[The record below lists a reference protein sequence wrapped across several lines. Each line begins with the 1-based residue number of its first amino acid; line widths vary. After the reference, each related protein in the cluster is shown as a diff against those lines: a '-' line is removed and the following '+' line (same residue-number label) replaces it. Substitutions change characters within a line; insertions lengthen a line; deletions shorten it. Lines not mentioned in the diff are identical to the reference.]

1 MIWGDSVIHRQ
12 IIVVFHRDPVKKR
25 RVAWWRYSG
34 ASNLNDREVASSIP
48 ARPGSG
54 CATTLGKLF
63 TPMCL
68 DVYCLRY
75 DIKSSSGWV
84 LGTGKEAASAAASS
98 RPSVCEQRGK
108 GHALSSPPRDT
119 GEPSVAD
126 RLRYASL
133 LRSISSTSIC
143 RGLSRLV
150 VYNKS
155 ATNPRRIEV
164 TESRALG
171 DVKLSYLT

>member
-1 MIWGDSVIHRQ
+1 M
-12 IIVVFHRDPVKKR
+12 
-25 RVAWWRYSG
+25 AWWRYSG

-54 CATTLGKLF
+54 CTTTLGKLF

-75 DIKSSSGWV
+75 HIKSSSGWV
-84 LGTGKEAASAAASS
+84 LCTGKEAASAAASS

-119 GEPSVAD
+119 ASLLYVAD

-133 LRSISSTSIC
+133 LRSISSASIC

-150 VYNKS
+150 VQQVRNKS
-155 ATNPRRIEV
+155 TTNRSDGVASLGRR
-164 TESRALG
+164 
-171 DVKLSYLT
+171 